1 MKKIK
6 EYDEIL
12 EQMAIDY
19 IYKLKE
25 NNSLIKRLIN
35 LI

>member
-12 EQMAIDY
+12 EQMAIDD